1 MSLVMPINALDVTEE
16 RTIEFKGLNRKEYV
30 QDGEM
35 SDMLNL
41 TSDRYPLLCP
51 RKLRGEHALPEGA
64 VKPLSIVT
72 RYGKIAMI
80 AEKSDSSIAFF
91 FGDDEVTAL
100 SGLLSEETYMVPINT
115 KICFFPE
122 QIYLTVPPTGE
133 IPDSPEW
140 GHLGASFS
148 GHGLVSISGSAFIRY
163 MYTPSVSLKA
173 DDAVNLTG
181 TISYTDSGGVV
192 HSDEAL
198 EISFVIES
206 VTSAGN
212 VTTIGL
218 PAETFI
224 EMIGEGATGITVNGT
239 MSREIPEDLSCVIE
253 WNNRL
258 WGVSDKDN
266 TVYACKLGDPTN
278 WTYYQGTS
286 LDSYYAQQGTDE
298 VWTGSAAYSAHLIFF
313 KQNSMCKIYGTSPS
327 SYQVVNAKVFG
338 CEEGSSK
345 SIVVLN
351 DVVFYK
357 STLGIMAYEGG
368 TPYSIGEKLNTK
380 FKNVVS
386 GTDGIKY
393 YASVELED
401 GSHEVFVL
409 DVEKALW
416 HKEDNKTF
424 RDTCTLDGRMY
435 FIDADDD
442 KVYVTNPETPT
453 ESRLMKWSA
462 VFGPFDEYV
471 EDRKIYSRLSLR
483 FLAKPKAIVK
493 VFIKMDQGEWETVGE
508 YAYTE
513 TGGETIPIV
522 PRRCD
527 RYSIRIDGMGECEI
541 KSLTRRVR
549 RGTRGKL

>member
-1 MSLVMPINALDVTEE
+1 MALVMPVNALDVTEE

-51 RKLRGEHALPEGA
+51 RKLRGEYALPEGV

-91 FGDDEVTAL
+91 FGDDEVTELA
-100 SGLLSEETYMVPINT
+100 GLLSADTYMVPINT

-122 QIYLTVPPTGE
+122 KLYLTVPPSGE
-133 IPDSPEW
+133 IRPFRAEW
-140 GHLGASFS
+140 GYLESSQSVTNAAVTIDSTYATITVS
-148 GHGLVSISGSAFIRY
+148 GYPFRVDDAISIVGTVNAGHTYTVNISTTVSVSNANSISIAS
-163 MYTPSVSLKA
+163 
-173 DDAVNLTG
+173 
-181 TISYTDSGGVV
+181 
-192 HSDEAL
+192 
-198 EISFVIES
+198 ES
-206 VTSAGN
+206 
-212 VTTIGL
+212 
-218 PAETFI
+218 FI
-224 EMIGEGATGITVNGT
+224 ELIGEGVDNATLTA
-239 MSREIPEDLSCVIE
+239 EIKRALPEGLSYVIE

-258 WGVSDKDN
+258 WGVSNKDN

-278 WTYYQGTS
+278 WMYYQGTS
-286 LDSYYAQQGTDE
+286 IDSYYAQQGTDE

-401 GSHEVFVL
+401 GSHEVLVL

-416 HKEDNKTF
+416 HKEDNKAF

-435 FIDADDD
+435 FIDEDDD

-493 VFIKMDQGEWETVGE
+493 VFIKMDKGEWETVGE

-527 RYSIRIDGMGECEI
+527 RYSIRIDGIGECEI

>member
-1 MSLVMPINALDVTEE
+1 MPINALDVTEE

-51 RKLRGEHALPEGA
+51 RKLRGEYALPEGVA
-64 VKPLSIVT
+64 KPLSIVT

-91 FGDDEVTAL
+91 FGDDEVTELA
-100 SGLLSEETYMVPINT
+100 GLLSADTYMVPINT

-122 QIYLTVPPTGE
+122 QIYLTVPPSGE
-133 IPDSPEW
+133 LPQTAAW
-140 GHLGASFS
+140 GYLAASK
-148 GHGLVSISGSAFIRY
+148 
-163 MYTPSVSLKA
+163 SVSGVNVTISDDYAVIPVSGNPFKE
-173 DDAVNLTG
+173 DDAVDIVG
-181 TISYTDSGGVV
+181 TVTASGTTYQVNISTTVSVSGAN
-192 HSDEAL
+192 S
-198 EISFVIES
+198 ISIASES
-206 VTSAGN
+206 
-212 VTTIGL
+212 
-218 PAETFI
+218 FI
-224 EMIGEGATGITVNGT
+224 ELIGEGVQSATLTA
-239 MSREIPEDLSCVIE
+239 EIKRAVPEDLAYVIE

-258 WGVSDKDN
+258 WGVSNEDN

-278 WTYYQGTS
+278 WQYYQGTS
-286 LDSYYAQQGTDE
+286 IDSFYAQQGTDE

>member
-51 RKLRGEHALPEGA
+51 RKLRGEYALPEGVA
-64 VKPLSIVT
+64 KPLSIVT

-91 FGDDEVTAL
+91 FGDDEVTELA
-100 SGLLSEETYMVPINT
+100 GLLSADTYMVPINT

-140 GHLGASFS
+140 GHLGADKSLSNVAVTVGADYAVIPVTGNPFKEDDAIS
-148 GHGLVSISGSAFIRY
+148 IVGTATAGGHSYTVNISTTVMVAETNSISIAS
-163 MYTPSVSLKA
+163 
-173 DDAVNLTG
+173 
-181 TISYTDSGGVV
+181 
-192 HSDEAL
+192 
-198 EISFVIES
+198 ES
-206 VTSAGN
+206 
-212 VTTIGL
+212 
-218 PAETFI
+218 FI
-224 EMIGEGATGITVNGT
+224 ELIGEGVQSATLTTATIK
-239 MSREIPEDLSCVIE
+239 REVPKDLSYVIE

-258 WGVSDKDN
+258 WGVSNEDN
-266 TVYACKLGDPTN
+266 AVYACKLGDPTN
-278 WTYYQGTS
+278 WHYYQGTS
-286 LDSYYAQQGTDE
+286 IDSFYAQQGTDE

-416 HKEDNKTF
+416 HKEDDKAF

-442 KVYVTNPETPT
+442 TVYVTNPETPT

>member
-51 RKLRGEHALPEGA
+51 RKLRGEYALPEGA

-140 GHLGASFS
+140 GHLGADKSLSNVAVTVGADYAVIPVTGNPFKEDDAIS
-148 GHGLVSISGSAFIRY
+148 IVGTATAGGHSYTVNISTTVMVAETNSISIAS
-163 MYTPSVSLKA
+163 
-173 DDAVNLTG
+173 
-181 TISYTDSGGVV
+181 
-192 HSDEAL
+192 
-198 EISFVIES
+198 ES
-206 VTSAGN
+206 
-212 VTTIGL
+212 
-218 PAETFI
+218 FI
-224 EMIGEGATGITVNGT
+224 ELIGEGVQSATLTKATIK
-239 MSREIPEDLSCVIE
+239 REVPEDLAHVLE

>member
-51 RKLRGEHALPEGA
+51 RKLRGEYALPEGVA
-64 VKPLSIVT
+64 KPLSIVT

-91 FGDDEVTAL
+91 FGDDEVTELA
-100 SGLLSEETYMVPINT
+100 GLLSADTYMVPINT

-122 QIYLTVPPTGE
+122 QIYLTVPPSGE
-133 IPDSPEW
+133 LPQTAAW
-140 GHLGASFS
+140 GYLAASK
-148 GHGLVSISGSAFIRY
+148 
-163 MYTPSVSLKA
+163 SVSGVNVTISDDYAVIPVSGNPFKE
-173 DDAVNLTG
+173 DDAVNIVG
-181 TISYTDSGGVV
+181 TVTASGTTYQVNISTTVSVSGAN
-192 HSDEAL
+192 S
-198 EISFVIES
+198 ISIASES
-206 VTSAGN
+206 
-212 VTTIGL
+212 
-218 PAETFI
+218 FI
-224 EMIGEGATGITVNGT
+224 ELIGEGVQSATLTA
-239 MSREIPEDLSCVIE
+239 EIKRAVPEDLAYVIE

-258 WGVSDKDN
+258 WGVSNEDN

-278 WTYYQGTS
+278 WQYYQGTS
-286 LDSYYAQQGTDE
+286 IDSFYAQQGTDE

-416 HKEDNKTF
+416 HKEDNKAF

-493 VFIKMDQGEWETVGE
+493 VFIKMDRGEWETVGE

>member
-1 MSLVMPINALDVTEE
+1 MALVMPVNALELAEE

-41 TSDRYPLLCP
+41 TSERYPLLCP
-51 RKLRGEHALPEGA
+51 RKRRGEYELPDGVDE
-64 VKPLSIVT
+64 PISIVT

-80 AEKSDSSIAFF
+80 ARKSNDSIALF
-91 FGDDEVTAL
+91 FGDDEVTQLA
-100 SGLLSEETYMVPINT
+100 GLLSEDTYMVPINT

-122 QIYLTVPPTGE
+122 QLYLTVMPSGELPT
-133 IPDSPEW
+133 PVEW
-140 GHLGASFS
+140 GHLAESEAINS
-148 GHGLVSISGSAFIRY
+148 DTVDISADYADIPIQNNPF
-163 MYTPSVSLKA
+163 KE
-173 DDAVNLTG
+173 DDAINIAGTLTAG
-181 TISYTDSGGVV
+181 GIS
-192 HSDEAL
+192 H
-198 EISFVIES
+198 S
-206 VTSAGN
+206 VTVS
-212 VTTIGL
+212 TTVMISESNRIRIA
-218 PAETFI
+218 PETFI
-224 EMIGEGATGITVNGT
+224 ELLGEGVTSATFTGTVK
-239 MSREIPEDLSCVIE
+239 REVPEDLTHVIE

-258 WGVSDKDN
+258 WGVSDADN

-278 WTYYQGTS
+278 WQYYQGTS
-286 LDSYYAQQGTDE
+286 MDSYYAQQGTDE

-338 CEEGSSK
+338 VEEGSSK

-368 TPYSIGEKLNTK
+368 TPYSIGEKLNAK

-401 GSHEVFVL
+401 ESHEVLVL

-416 HKEDNKTF
+416 HKEDDKAF

-435 FIDADDD
+435 FIADD
-442 KVYVTNPETPT
+442 KVYVTNPEEPT

-462 VFGPFDEYV
+462 TFGPFDEYI

-483 FLAKPKAIVK
+483 FLAKPKSIIK
-493 VFIKMDQGEWETVGE
+493 VYIKMDNGGWETVGE
-508 YAYTE
+508 FAFTE

-527 RYSIRIDGMGECEI
+527 RYSIRIDGVGECEI

-549 RGTRGKL
+549 RGTSGKL

>member
-1 MSLVMPINALDVTEE
+1 MALVMPVNALDVTEE

-51 RKLRGEHALPEGA
+51 RKLRGEYALPEGV

-133 IPDSPEW
+133 IPDPPEW
-140 GHLGASFS
+140 GHLGADKSLS
-148 GHGLVSISGSAFIRY
+148 NVSVTVGADYAVIPVTGNPF
-163 MYTPSVSLKA
+163 KE
-173 DDAVNLTG
+173 DDAVNIVG
-181 TISYTDSGGVV
+181 TATAGGHTYTVSIS
-192 HSDEAL
+192 
-198 EISFVIES
+198 
-206 VTSAGN
+206 
-212 VTTIGL
+212 TTVMV
-218 PAETFI
+218 AETNSISIASESFI
-224 EMIGEGATGITVNGT
+224 ELIGEGVQSATLTATIK
-239 MSREIPEDLSCVIE
+239 REVPEDLAHVLE

-258 WGVSDKDN
+258 WGVSDEDN

-286 LDSYYAQQGTDE
+286 LDSFYAQQGTDE

-416 HKEDNKTF
+416 HKEDDKAF

-435 FIDADDD
+435 FIDEDDD

-493 VFIKMDQGEWETVGE
+493 VFIKMDKGEWETVGE

-527 RYSIRIDGMGECEI
+527 RYSIRIDGIGECEI

>member
-1 MSLVMPINALDVTEE
+1 MALVMPVNALELAEE

-41 TSDRYPLLCP
+41 SSERYPLLCP
-51 RKLRGEHALPEGA
+51 RKRRGEYELPDGVEE
-64 VKPLSIVT
+64 PISIVT

-80 AEKSDSSIAFF
+80 ARKSNNSIALF
-91 FGDDEVTAL
+91 FGGDEVTQLA
-100 SGLLSEETYMVPINT
+100 GLLSEDTYMVPINT
-115 KICFFPE
+115 EICFFPE
-122 QIYLTVPPTGE
+122 QLYLTVMPSGELPT
-133 IPDSPEW
+133 PVEW
-140 GHLGASFS
+140 GHLAESKSINS
-148 GHGLVSISGSAFIRY
+148 GTVDISADYADIPIQNNLF
-163 MYTPSVSLKA
+163 KE
-173 DDAVNLTG
+173 DDAINIAGTLTA
-181 TISYTDSGGVV
+181 GGVS
-192 HSDEAL
+192 H
-198 EISFVIES
+198 S
-206 VTSAGN
+206 VTVS
-212 VTTIGL
+212 TTVMISESNRIRIA
-218 PAETFI
+218 PETFI
-224 EMIGEGATGITVNGT
+224 ELLGEGVTSATFTGTVK
-239 MSREIPEDLSCVIE
+239 REVPEDLTHVIE

-258 WGVSDKDN
+258 WGVSDADN

-278 WTYYQGTS
+278 WQYYQGTS
-286 LDSYYAQQGTDE
+286 MDSYYAQQGTDE

-338 CEEGSSK
+338 VEEGSSK

-368 TPYSIGEKLNTK
+368 TPYSIGEKLNAK

-393 YASVELED
+393 YASVERED
-401 GSHEVFVL
+401 ESHEVLVL

-416 HKEDNKTF
+416 HKEDDKAF

-435 FIDADDD
+435 FIADD
-442 KVYVTNPETPT
+442 KVYVTNPEEPS

-462 VFGPFDEYV
+462 TFGPFDEYI

-483 FLAKPKAIVK
+483 FLAKPKSIIK
-493 VFIKMDQGEWETVGE
+493 VYIKMDNGGWETVGE
-508 YAYTE
+508 FAFTE

-527 RYSIRIDGMGECEI
+527 RYSIRIDGVGECEI

-549 RGTRGKL
+549 RGTSGKL